1 MISACM
7 LIQLLIVNAQTS
19 AGPRRVMLKAVVLI
33 LFSGTKPGVDA
44 MRVASGTE
52 RNEDKDEEKV

>member
-1 MISACM
+1 
-7 LIQLLIVNAQTS
+7 
-19 AGPRRVMLKAVVLI
+19 MLKAVVLI

-52 RNEDKDEEKV
+52 RNEDNDEEKV